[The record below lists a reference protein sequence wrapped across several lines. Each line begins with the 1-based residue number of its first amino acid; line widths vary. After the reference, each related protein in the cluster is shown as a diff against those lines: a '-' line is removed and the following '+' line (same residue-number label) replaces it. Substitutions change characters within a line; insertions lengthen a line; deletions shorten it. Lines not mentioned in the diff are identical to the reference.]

1 MRDFDSFLFSLKLL
15 FHLFL
20 FSILSSCATLNQVFS
35 PSKDQKPQVSKIEST
50 ENIQDFVLNGKFVIF
65 IGDKG
70 FSGSLLWNSKDKL
83 DTIKIFSPFNSP
95 IATIKLNNINDQII
109 FELNKND
116 HQINTK
122 RILKEIFIEEKNI
135 FNLRS
140 LLINPPLT
148 LTEKNKVDMNIN
160 KWKVRLENLYEN
172 KRIPQTMKF
181 KKNDISLKLVIT
193 KWIN

>member
-1 MRDFDSFLFSLKLL
+1 M

-35 PSKDQKPQVSKIEST
+35 PSKDQKPKASKIEST
-50 ENIQDFVLNGKFVIF
+50 QVIQDFVLNGKFVIF
-65 IGDKG
+65 LGDKG

-83 DTIKIFSPFNSP
+83 DTINIFSPFNSP

-109 FELNKND
+109 FELNDNKV
-116 HQINTK
+116 ITK
-122 RILKEIFIEEKNI
+122 KFLNEIFIEEKNI
-135 FNLRS
+135 FTLRR
-140 LLINPPLT
+140 LLINPPQ
-148 LTEKNKVDMNIN
+148 EFIKKNKVELNIN
-160 KWKVRLENLYEN
+160 KWKVRLENRYEN

-193 KWIN
+193 KWMN

>member
-1 MRDFDSFLFSLKLL
+1 M
-15 FHLFL
+15 
-20 FSILSSCATLNQVFS
+20 
-35 PSKDQKPQVSKIEST
+35 
-50 ENIQDFVLNGKFVIF
+50 
-65 IGDKG
+65 
-70 FSGSLLWNSKDKL
+70 
-83 DTIKIFSPFNSP
+83 
-95 IATIKLNNINDQII
+95 NDQII
-109 FELNKND
+109 FELNEND
-116 HQINTK
+116 DRVNTK
-122 RILKEIFIEEKNI
+122 KILNEIFIEEKNI

-193 KWIN
+193 KWMN